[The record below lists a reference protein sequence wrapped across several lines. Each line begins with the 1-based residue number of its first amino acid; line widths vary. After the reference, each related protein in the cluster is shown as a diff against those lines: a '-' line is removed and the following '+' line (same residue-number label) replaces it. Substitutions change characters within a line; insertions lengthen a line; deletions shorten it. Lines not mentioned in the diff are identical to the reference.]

1 LKYSSK
7 KNGKMKKNILRFV
20 PVLAFIAF
28 VSCNTETTVKNEK
41 PINNTPLTALL
52 VPDTIANKDI
62 DTFHVINE
70 KAINLFGDQGMADS
84 LTTINAY
91 TIRAEE
97 LLAAMGI
104 DSNLVKGKI
113 GYNHIRVYPAYRKGI
128 GFKLYIYPV
137 EGANL
142 SKGIG
147 GYDMVFDKNGKITG
161 RKKGKAY
168 WLQGAD
174 GDEDGYGLDLN
185 TPCPTTCPP
194 GEGGN

>member
-1 LKYSSK
+1 M
-7 KNGKMKKNILRFV
+7 KMKKITQL
-20 PVLAFIAF
+20 LAFTLIFTVIA
-28 VSCNTETTVKNEK
+28 CNNETKKVEES
-41 PINNTPLTALL
+41 PINDVPLTELL
-52 VPDTIANKDI
+52 VPDTIANNDI

-70 KAINLFGDQGMADS
+70 MAIKSLGDQTMPDS

-137 EGANL
+137 EGADL

-147 GYDMVFDKNGKITG
+147 GYDMVFDKNGKITR
-161 RKKGKAY
+161 RKKGKPY

-174 GDEDGYGLDLN
+174 GDGDGYGLDLIA
-185 TPCPTTCPP
+185 PCPVVCP
-194 GEGGN
+194 ENN